1 MRQTD
6 STSEMNTYKQLANA
20 TAVIALSLLAAC
32 GGEEAPSGPKYNY
45 ERADSLPTGYL
56 EELGIIKTNIEVSA
70 KLYEDMSAAG
80 YAYNESILLPASKS
94 FSGASKQAIGIGAM
108 GSDMVYTGAFD
119 QTQGAMSRM
128 EGLLK
133 TASDLG
139 IAEAFDQSLMEK
151 MASDDS
157 TLNKSVLLTKAYLKA
172 KDQLFSDE
180 RAQFATFMVIGGWI
194 EGLHISTQMTK
205 DNLANADVRLGLWS
219 VCNAY
224 SNVMHMCEVFKANAE
239 MQQIAE
245 QLKTIEGPLNAVKK
259 SPKKFN
265 TDDVTALADAV
276 SEIRNKLY

>member
-1 MRQTD
+1 
-6 STSEMNTYKQLANA
+6 MNTYKKLANA
-20 TAVIALSLLAAC
+20 AAVIALSFLAAC
-32 GGEEAPSGPKYNY
+32 GGEEAPSGPKYNF

-80 YAYNESILLPASKS
+80 YSYNESILLSASKS
-94 FSGASKQAIGIGAM
+94 FSGSSKQAIGIGAM
-108 GSDMVYTGAFD
+108 GSDMVFTGAFD

-139 IAEAFDQSLMEK
+139 IAEAFDQELMEQ

-157 TLNKSVLLTKAYLKA
+157 TINKSVLLTKAYLKA
-172 KDQLFSDE
+172 KDQLFSEE

-194 EGLHISTQMTK
+194 EGLHICTKMTK
-205 DNLANADVRLGLWS
+205 DNLANADIRLGVWS

-224 SNVMHMCEVFKANAE
+224 SNVMHMCKVFESNPE
-239 MQQIAE
+239 MQQITE
-245 QLKTIEGPLNAVKK
+245 QLKTIEAPLNAVKK
-259 SPKKFN
+259 KPKKFS
-265 TDDVTALADAV
+265 TEDVAALAEAV
-276 SEIRNKLY
+276 SQIRGKLY